1 MVDSWQEGFERF
13 SDERGWRTAAV
24 SRETTE
30 RSGRGVYG
38 ISVAAELSGVG
49 PQTLRLYEERGLLC
63 PTRSAGGTRRY
74 SDDDLVR
81 LERITALLA
90 KGVNVAG
97 IGHILDL
104 QDRNTELESHNLQL
118 ISDNSQLKSDNAR
131 LASLP
136 YARTDRR
143 ASGK

>member
-1 MVDSWQEGFERF
+1 M
-13 SDERGWRTAAV
+13 
-24 SRETTE
+24 SRESTE

-49 PQTLRLYEERGLLC
+49 PQTLRLYEERGLLS
-63 PTRSAGGTRRY
+63 PMRSPGGTRRY

-81 LERITALLA
+81 LERITGLLA
-90 KGVNVAG
+90 EGVNVAG

-131 LASLP
+131 LASLGD
-136 YARTDRR
+136 ARPVRR

>member
-1 MVDSWQEGFERF
+1 MSQE
-13 SDERGWRTAAV
+13 S
-24 SRETTE
+24 TE

-49 PQTLRLYEERGLLC
+49 PQTLRLYEERGLLS
-63 PTRSAGGTRRY
+63 PMRSPGGTRRY

-81 LERITALLA
+81 LERITGLLA
-90 KGVNVAG
+90 EGVNVAG

-104 QDRNTELESHNLQL
+104 QDRNTELESHNLRL

-131 LASLP
+131 LASLREP
-136 YARTDRR
+136 RTDRR

>member
-1 MVDSWQEGFERF
+1 MSQE
-13 SDERGWRTAAV
+13 S
-24 SRETTE
+24 TE

-49 PQTLRLYEERGLLC
+49 PQTLRLYEERGLLS
-63 PTRSAGGTRRY
+63 PMRSPGGTRRY

-81 LERITALLA
+81 LERITGLLA
-90 KGVNVAG
+90 EGVNVAG

-104 QDRNTELESHNLQL
+104 QDRNTELESHNLRL

-131 LASLP
+131 LASLRD
-136 YARTDRR
+136 ARTDRR